1 MIGTIRKH
9 SKWLWFVII
18 IATVIS
24 FVFWGAGPSRMG
36 RGAGG
41 EYASGDYGSIYG
53 HKITPDAYRDAQAGF
68 YLSYW
73 FRSGEWPDKNP
84 NFSGAD
90 LAREIY
96 VRLMLTQKANDLGI
110 FISDDEA
117 ATVATEMLRSI
128 GRNGHAVPLSEFV
141 RQVLQAKGLTADDF
155 KDFVRQTLVLQQL
168 QQAVG
173 LTGELVTP
181 QEAAAAYQRDHQEFS
196 AQIVFFSASNYLS
209 SVPVTPAAVAQFYT
223 NYLAAYRLPDR
234 VQVSYV
240 EFEVTN
246 YLAQAKAEWARTN
259 FDELVEAYLRQVGE
273 NYKNSKSPAEA
284 KDKIREELI
293 RDRAVNDAR
302 KDANEFAT
310 GVFNQDPA
318 RPENLAAVATQKG
331 RPVHVTAPFAAE
343 LGPEEFIA
351 PPGFTKAA
359 FALTADEPFAGP
371 IAGPTAVYVLAFA
384 RRLPSEIPPLDQI
397 HERVTQEYQ
406 LQAAT
411 FLARSAGTNFDRTL
425 TGMTADRGFASLCV
439 AAGLQPE
446 MLPAFS
452 LSTQELPELGERTE
466 LNQLKQAVFTTPV
479 GKTSDFVA
487 TSEGGFIVYVQSRL
501 PMDQAKMNSD
511 LPRYTAALRR
521 ERQSE
526 AFGQWVNL
534 EASRQLLSTPAFRE
548 QAARGAAK

>member
-1 MIGTIRKH
+1 
-9 SKWLWFVII
+9 
-18 IATVIS
+18 
-24 FVFWGAGPSRMG
+24 
-36 RGAGG
+36 
-41 EYASGDYGSIYG
+41 
-53 HKITPDAYRDAQAGF
+53 
-68 YLSYW
+68 
-73 FRSGEWPDKNP
+73 
-84 NFSGAD
+84 
-90 LAREIY
+90 
-96 VRLMLTQKANDLGI
+96 
-110 FISDDEA
+110 
-117 ATVATEMLRSI
+117 
-128 GRNGHAVPLSEFV
+128 
-141 RQVLQAKGLTADDF
+141 
-155 KDFVRQTLVLQQL
+155 
-168 QQAVG
+168 
-173 LTGELVTP
+173 
-181 QEAAAAYQRDHQEFS
+181 
-196 AQIVFFSASNYLS
+196 
-209 SVPVTPAAVAQFYT
+209 
-223 NYLAAYRLPDR
+223 
-234 VQVSYV
+234 
-240 EFEVTN
+240 
-246 YLAQAKAEWARTN
+246 
-259 FDELVEAYLRQVGE
+259 
-273 NYKNSKSPAEA
+273 
-284 KDKIREELI
+284 
-293 RDRAVNDAR
+293 
-302 KDANEFAT
+302 
-310 GVFNQDPA
+310 
-318 RPENLAAVATQKG
+318 
-331 RPVHVTAPFAAE
+331 
-343 LGPEEFIA
+343 
-351 PPGFTKAA
+351 
-359 FALTADEPFAGP
+359 
-371 IAGPTAVYVLAFA
+371 VYVLAFA